1 MQRSLRG
8 AVSGRWPMRRLLR
21 PAHSHQPQQRS
32 LRRLVRPGGSLV
44 ISGILAERHDHVLTA
59 LAPLTAVES
68 LAHEG
73 WMSIM
78 LR

>member
-1 MQRSLRG
+1 
-8 AVSGRWPMRRLLR
+8 
-21 PAHSHQPQQRS
+21 
-32 LRRLVRPGGSLV
+32 V